1 MKPRILL
8 NSSTPRKCGWIYCVI
23 LFSTVVNQVWS
34 DEPFQKTIHPF
45 LAANC
50 VKCHS
55 QPDKEGR
62 VKSGPKGDVD
72 LGMLRTEK
80 DLLGNADVIGQ
91 LIDVLDS
98 YDMPPDTE
106 PEIPDAEREKVIGLL
121 KQALKN
127 SAQQETIRRSRVRRL
142 NRFQYNFTVRDLFGL
157 DRDVFALPEKLMTRH
172 SPYLQK
178 PSARMPEQVQVASY
192 SLNPKPGLRN
202 VMAFPKDLRAAH
214 GFDNQSNQLTMS
226 PLLLDAFLRLAVSI
240 VESPDF
246 NQQTVGVWQEL
257 FEEPQ
262 DSKELKKETRT
273 RIARFLNKAFRRKVE
288 NELIDRYARFA
299 LGKIETGVGYTEA
312 MKKVASAALSSPMFL
327 YRIESNDRRDR
338 QFELASNLSYLLWAS
353 APDEE
358 LLRLA
363 AEGKLSETKV
373 LLAVVQRML
382 TDPKI
387 ERFLDSFPAQWLQ
400 LDNVLAAT
408 PDPRKQRL
416 FSLEKDHPA
425 SLQMLVEPLLLFD
438 AMFVEDRPLVDLIQP
453 DFGYQ
458 SDFLKTWYT
467 SDLSPP
473 KVDRSK
479 ILQQNQFNDQRR
491 VMLVQKL
498 QAAQTQ
504 VDRLVQPIRKQLLTE
519 KQKGEE
525 TKTVDLKPVAAWEFA
540 GDLKASIGKLDL
552 VSHGKVRFKNGSVEL
567 NQSHLL
573 SPPLPFDLNAKTLE
587 VRFVPHNLEQRGGG
601 VMGIQ
606 GQGDFFDTIVLGERQ
621 PRHWISGS
629 NGFSR
634 TLDFPGSS
642 PEQKQNELIHLVMVY
657 EADGTTLLYRNGQPY
672 GKPFNK
678 GRAVFPKERSQV
690 LFGLR
695 HLPAGGNKFLHVS
708 LDQARLYDRALTPA
722 EVKAAHLGKHHF
734 VSEQELVA
742 AMTKDQQ
749 NQLTALTTQISDAQK
764 DLESVPPNRDP
775 NRVVQE
781 VRDRFDNEMRQK
793 MKDQIFRRVKTDD
806 PRYGGL
812 ITNAAVMSMTS
823 GPKRSHPIARGAWI
837 IEVIFND
844 PPPPPPNDIPPLNED
859 SGDQNLTIREKFRVH
874 RANPD
879 CAGCH
884 SRLDPLGFAMENFD
898 LTGRW
903 RDKYEN
909 GRDVDMKGKLMKRYA
924 FNNVVEFKQA
934 IVGEEPRLATAFT
947 EHLLRFA
954 LAREL
959 LPRDRL
965 TVEQILEEAQ
975 SSRYSIKKILKE
987 VILSD
992 PFLNLK

>member
-1 MKPRILL
+1 M
-8 NSSTPRKCGWIYCVI
+8 I
-23 LFSTVVNQVWS
+23 LFAIEANPVWG
-34 DEPFQKTIHPF
+34 DEAFKETIQPF
-45 LAANC
+45 LVANC
-50 VKCHS
+50 VKCHR
-55 QPDKEGR
+55 QAGKGEEA
-62 VKSGPKGDVD
+62 KAGPKGDVN
-72 LGMLRTEK
+72 LAMLKTEK
-80 DLLGNADVIGQ
+80 DLLSNGEVIGQ

-106 PEIPDAEREKVIGLL
+106 PEIADAEREKVIGLL
-121 KQALKN
+121 KQALKE
-127 SAQQETIRRSRVRRL
+127 SVQQENIRRSRVRRL
-142 NRFQYNFTVRDLFGL
+142 NRFQYNYTVRDLFGL

-172 SPYLQK
+172 SNYLGK
-178 PSARMPEQVQVASY
+178 PSARMPEQVRVASY
-192 SLNPKPGLRN
+192 ALNPRPGLAN
-202 VMAFPKDLRAAH
+202 VKAFPKDLRAAH

-257 FEEPQ
+257 FQEPQ
-262 DSKELKKETRT
+262 DSEKLKEETRN
-273 RIARFLNKAFRRKVE
+273 RIAKFLNRAFRRDVGD
-288 NELIDRYARFA
+288 ELIDRYARFA
-299 LGKIETGVGYTEA
+299 LGKMNEGVAYTEA

-327 YRIESNDRRDR
+327 YRIESNDRLDR

-353 APDEE
+353 APDEK
-358 LLRLA
+358 LLQLA
-363 AEGKLSETKV
+363 AEGKLSETSV
-373 LLAVVQRML
+373 LRDATQRMVA
-382 TDPKI
+382 DPKI
-387 ERFLDSFPAQWLQ
+387 ERFLDSFPTQWLQ
-400 LDNVLAAT
+400 LENVLAVT
-408 PDPRKQRL
+408 PDPRKQPL
-416 FSLEKDHPA
+416 FSLDKDHPA

-438 AMFVEDRPLVDLIQP
+438 AMFVEDRPLVELIQP
-453 DFGYQ
+453 NFGYQ

-473 KVDRSK
+473 KVDSSK
-479 ILQQNQFNDQRR
+479 ILQQNQFNDQQRE
-491 VMLVQKL
+491 MLVKQL
-498 QAAQTQ
+498 QATQTKLDQ
-504 VDRLVQPIRKQLLTE
+504 LVQPIRKQLLTA
-519 KQKGEE
+519 KQDGEE
-525 TKTVDLKPVAAWEFA
+525 TKAVDLKPVAAWEFD
-540 GDLKASIGKLDL
+540 GNLKASIGKLDL
-552 VSHGKVRFKNGSVEL
+552 VSHGKINFKNGSVEL
-567 NQSHLL
+567 NQTHLL
-573 SPPLPFDLNAKTLE
+573 SPPIPFDLKAKTLE
-587 VRFVPHNLEQRGGG
+587 VWFVPHNLKQRGGG

-634 TLDFPGSS
+634 TDDFQGSS
-642 PEQKQNELIHLVMVY
+642 PEEKQNEVIHLVMVY
-657 EADGTTLLYRNGQPY
+657 QADGTTLLYRNGQPY

-678 GRAVFPKERSQV
+678 GRAVFPGKKSQV

-695 HLPAGGNKFLHVS
+695 HLPAGGDRFLHVS
-708 LDQARLYDRALTPA
+708 IDQARLYDRALTPA
-722 EVKAAHLGKHHF
+722 EVKAANLGRHHF
-734 VSEQELVA
+734 VTEQELVA
-742 AMTKDQQ
+742 AMTKSQQ
-749 NQLTALTTQISDAQK
+749 NQMTVLVKRISDTQK
-764 DLESVPPNRDP
+764 ELKSVPVNRDP

-781 VRDRFDNEMRQK
+781 VRSRFENEIRQK
-793 MKDQIFRRVKTDD
+793 MKGQIFRRVKADD

-812 ITNAAVMSMTS
+812 ITNAAILSMTS

-874 RANPD
+874 RKNPD

-884 SRLDPLGFAMENFD
+884 SSLDPLGFAMENFD

-903 RDKYEN
+903 RDQYEN
-909 GRDVDMKGKLMKRYA
+909 GRDVDMKGKLMRRFA
-924 FNNVVEFKQA
+924 FNNVVEFKRA
-934 IVGEEPRLATAFT
+934 IVREEKRLAKAFI

-965 TVEQILEEAQ
+965 TVENIIERTK
-975 SSRYSIKKILKE
+975 SSQYSIKKILNE
-987 VILSD
+987 VILSE